1 MEGYIDINRQSWNRR
16 AEIHPDSEF
25 YEMDLFRKGLNT
37 LKPAELKLLGDIKD
51 VRILHLQCHFGQDSI
66 SLSRMGGKVT
76 GVDFSDTAIEYAKN
90 LVLEMG
96 ADTQF
101 VCSDI
106 YALPDHL
113 EDRFDMVFTTYGT
126 IGWLP
131 DIRKWAS
138 VVSHFLKPGGR
149 LVFAEFHPAMWMFD
163 DDISFVQYDYFHGAP
178 IVEEL
183 PGTYACPDSTQHFKS
198 ITWNHGLGEVVSALL
213 DHKMVLESLEEY
225 DHSPFNCLKNLEE
238 QAPGIFRFKH
248 IPVRFPMI
256 YALSARRV

>member
-76 GVDFSDTAIEYAKN
+76 GVDFSDTAIDYAKN
-90 LVLEMG
+90 LALEMG

-113 EDRFDMVFTTYGT
+113 
-126 IGWLP
+126 
-131 DIRKWAS
+131 
-138 VVSHFLKPGGR
+138 
-149 LVFAEFHPAMWMFD
+149 
-163 DDISFVQYDYFHGAP
+163 
-178 IVEEL
+178 
-183 PGTYACPDSTQHFKS
+183 
-198 ITWNHGLGEVVSALL
+198 
-213 DHKMVLESLEEY
+213 
-225 DHSPFNCLKNLEE
+225 
-238 QAPGIFRFKH
+238 
-248 IPVRFPMI
+248 
-256 YALSARRV
+256 